1 MNAAAMTL
9 PTNLAYDRLTRVLG
23 SAWFLFLGLVV
34 TFKLGTPGDE
44 SWPSLVSSFCT
55 AVFYLMLALLI
66 LTRAPAKAQAEG
78 LLPKVAAF
86 VGTYWPWTITFFA
99 RTEGALPN
107 LVSTVCVL
115 TGMVMILVTIRH
127 LGRSFSLVP
136 QARSVVQTGP
146 YRWIRHPLY
155 LSEEIV
161 FLGVVLQHLSWMTV
175 ALLILHIG
183 IQVCRIRYEED
194 VLRRNLPEYSSYEAS
209 RWRLIP
215 YVW

>member
-1 MNAAAMTL
+1 MSAAAMSL
-9 PTNLAYDRLTRVLG
+9 STNLAYDRATRFLG
-23 SAWFLFLGLVV
+23 SAWFLLLALAV
-34 TFKLGTPGDE
+34 TTNLAKTGEP
-44 SWPSLVSSFCT
+44 WPSLVSNFLV

-66 LTRAPAKAQAEG
+66 LIRGPAKAQAEG
-78 LLPKVAAF
+78 LLPRVAAF
-86 VGTYWPWTITFFA
+86 VGTYWPWTITFFEK
-99 RTEGALPN
+99 TEGALPN
-107 LVSTVCVL
+107 LLSAVCVL
-115 TGMVMILVTIRH
+115 TGMIMILVTVRH

-146 YRWIRHPLY
+146 YRWIKHPLY

-175 ALLILHIG
+175 GLLILHIC
-183 IQVCRIRYEED
+183 IQVWRIHYEED
-194 VLRRNLPEYSSYEAS
+194 VLRRTLPEYSSYEAS